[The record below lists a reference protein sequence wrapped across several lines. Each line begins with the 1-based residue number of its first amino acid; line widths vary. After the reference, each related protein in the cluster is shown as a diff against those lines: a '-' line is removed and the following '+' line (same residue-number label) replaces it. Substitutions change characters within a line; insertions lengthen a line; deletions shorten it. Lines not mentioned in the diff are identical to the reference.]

1 MKRSMVMGKDDKDNM
16 VRAIVFTLLVGI
28 IVAFG
33 YWCHVIK
40 EYRDNTNLGAPLAA
54 AEYREMAFE
63 GAVVGFLLIY
73 AVVHIYK
80 ELY

>member
-1 MKRSMVMGKDDKDNM
+1 MRKSMVMGKDDKDNM

-33 YWCHVIK
+33 YWCHEIK
-40 EYRDNTNLGAPLAA
+40 EYRDNTTQGSAIDA
-54 AEYREMAFE
+54 AEDREMAFE

-73 AVVHIYK
+73 AVVHIYR